1 MNKKFSFCF
10 MLQVFLLKAAILGN
24 SVRPNQEFY
33 RTTEPNR
40 TMKKNTEPNRTVP
53 NRRPNQ
59 YWTQIL
65 ILIKNVIFTACF
77 LVCKDHFSS
86 YKYKT
91 WHSFLQKQHFAKF
104 QFSLKNFLHLISQF
118 MLLFLLFPLL
128 GSVSGSVHRTTGS
141 AEPPNL
147 TEPVVL
153 PNYRT
158 EPKVRSYTNNS
169 ELSKI

>member
-1 MNKKFSFCF
+1 MEQYWSN
-10 MLQVFLLKAAILGN
+10 LALVIV

-59 YWTQIL
+59 YWTQKL
-65 ILIKNVIFTACF
+65 TLLKNVIFSACF
-77 LVCKDHFSS
+77 LVCEDRFSS

-104 QFSLKNFLHLISQF
+104 QFSLKKIFASYLSLYAAFSSISPIRFGQRNHWF
-118 MLLFLLFPLL
+118 C
-128 GSVSGSVHRTTGS
+128 RTTEPDRTSGS
-141 AEPPNL
+141 AEL
-147 TEPVVL
+147 TEP
-153 PNYRT
+153 NRT
-158 EPKVRSYTNNS
+158 FGLTLFCR
-169 ELSKI
+169 

>member
-1 MNKKFSFCF
+1 MRFFF
-10 MLQVFLLKAAILGN
+10 LQYHNFFATTTNVSHGKWTITWLARN
-24 SVRPNQEFY
+24 SVRPNHEFY

-65 ILIKNVIFTACF
+65 ILIKNMIFTACF

-91 WHSFLQKQHFAKF
+91 WHSFLQKQHFEKF

-153 PNYRT
+153 PNLPNRT
-158 EPKVRSYTNNS
+158 ERSV
-169 ELSKI
+169 